1 MRQRYLFSLL
11 YFVLL
16 SMSCFSQQID
26 VKFAN
31 TPLSQVLVSLRDKY
45 NLQLSFND
53 QLLAKYSL
61 SLDNHY
67 ASPEQAIQALLVD
80 FPLNYVKQGEVF
92 LILPKENRRL
102 AHNALLIGQISES
115 RSQEPLPFSQVI
127 VDNRVIVSDI
137 KGNFSYPSSQD
148 SIFHIRVSH
157 LGYFILDTIVT
168 TANFHRFNLVP
179 TSIGLKEI
187 VIQDKTI
194 EKSTQIG
201 SRAGLIKVNHQ
212 IAKYLPGGGDNS
224 VFTLLRLMPG
234 ILASS
239 EESNGLIIW
248 GSYEGHS
255 QILFDGFT
263 IWGLKS
269 FNDDIEAVNP
279 LLAKD
284 IEVLKGGYDASYGG
298 RVGGLVNIVGKT
310 GNLVKPTFTL
320 NLNNVTVNGMAEVP
334 LWKRSSVLMS
344 FRQTYYNLYKGKD
357 VLPANNQ
364 NEVIPINTS
373 KSAIDF
379 TVHPDYI
386 YQDANIRF
394 TTRGKNSDLFYV
406 SLLGGEDRFRYAIN
420 PRADI
425 NGLFKIDAEN
435 NFQVGA
441 SSFYGHKWKN
451 GMITN
456 VTGAWSTLQTDLS
469 NIQSIQRKKNVFDQ
483 IVNNQT
489 SNLVAEYSGK
499 IDHILKL
506 SSTHSLEA
514 GVGFNFNEAALKADS
529 SGFHKSDLYAQISR
543 VNGYFQDHITLPNEI
558 DIKIGLR
565 ADFPLDLIPTYLQ
578 PRISASFKVS
588 DRVKLNAAWGIYNQ
602 FIAKSSVVD
611 NQGNYRYIWSACD
624 NMKIPVL
631 EGTHYV
637 LGSSYHQEGYAISL
651 ETYYKNTTGI
661 TRFVNTNQSY
671 RDLIY
676 NGNGR
681 SYGVDLF
688 MKKEFGQHS
697 AWVSYTLSRT
707 EEKFAYFPKNE
718 YLPAP
723 QDQRHE
729 VKVAGLFY
737 AKPFHISAVYV
748 YGSGFPL
755 YYGSI
760 LTPNYTITPYNRM
773 DVSVNYRFTAG
784 KLSCETGLSILNL
797 FNSKNIHYTNFERVP
812 VDQSTTFNIFSQAI
826 PFSPRINLRLFY

>member
-1 MRQRYLFSLL
+1 
-11 YFVLL
+11 
-16 SMSCFSQQID
+16 MSCFSQQID
-26 VKFAN
+26 VKFSN
-31 TPLSQVLVSLRDKY
+31 TPLSQILVSLRDKY

-67 ASPEQAIQALLVD
+67 SSPEQAIQALLVD
-80 FPLNYVKQGEVF
+80 FPLSYSKQGEVF

-115 RSQEPLPFSQVI
+115 RSQEPLPFSQVL

-137 KGNFSYPSSQD
+137 KGNFSYPSTQD

-157 LGYFILDTIVT
+157 LGYFILDTIVS

-212 IAKYLPGGGDNS
+212 IAKYLPSGGDNS

-239 EESNGLIIW
+239 EQSNGLIIW

-298 RVGGLVNIVGKT
+298 RVGGLVNIIGKT

-334 LWKRSSVLMS
+334 LWKRSSILLS

-364 NEVIPINTS
+364 NEVIPVNTS

-394 TTRGKNSDLFYV
+394 TTRAKNSDLFYV

-420 PRADI
+420 PVADI
-425 NGLFKIDAEN
+425 NGLFKINAEN
-435 NFQVGA
+435 NLQVGA

-456 VTGAWSTLQTDLS
+456 ISGAWSTLQTELS

-489 SNLVAEYSGK
+489 SNLMAEYSGK
-499 IDHILKL
+499 IDHILRL
-506 SSTHSLEA
+506 SSTHILEA
-514 GVGFNFNEAALKADS
+514 GAGFNFNETGLKADS

-543 VNGYFQDHITLPNEI
+543 VNGYLQDHITLPNEI

-588 DRVKLNAAWGIYNQ
+588 DRIKLNAAWGIYNQ

-631 EGTHYV
+631 EATHYV
-637 LGSSYHQEGYAISL
+637 LGSSYHQEDYTISL
-651 ETYYKNTTGI
+651 ETYYKKTSGI
-661 TRFVNTNQSY
+661 TRFVNSNQSY
-671 RDLIY
+671 SELIY
-676 NGNGR
+676 NGKGR

-688 MKKEFGQHS
+688 VKKEFGQHS
-697 AWVSYTLSRT
+697 AWISYTLSRT

-718 YLPAP
+718 YLPSP

-773 DVSVNYRFTAG
+773 DVSVNYRFAVG
-784 KLSCETGLSILNL
+784 KISCETGLSILNL

-812 VDQSTTFNIFSQAI
+812 VDQSTTINIFSQAI
-826 PFSPRINLRLFY
+826 PFSPRLNLRLFY